1 MEKMELQMP
10 NRETLKGDDIPANES
25 IIANPQRD
33 NTVTSFTVE
42 PFQWYPTLPSDK
54 ADTEP
59 DLAEHNTSSPNLLEL
74 RIRQLQQIQWKAVA
88 LERKLTSDKVY
99 TEPDM
104 ADNTSNPKLMKLM
117 MRQLQQMQLEAVALE
132 RELKNV
138 QQKEE
143 SIDRVVAMLE
153 KPKKH
158 DVTLDY
164 LKMLRAE
171 RDAGRADLRVY
182 AELAETGESYDKKMR
197 EFTRCA
203 PKYDGKPEKVLKW
216 CKDLEHHL
224 FKHKWEKIPNKSV
237 KRMLW
242 YCITGLTRKE
252 IGPFYPEGLAFKE
265 CEAGVFF
272 RELLKKVLEGKE
284 EKRRKQ
290 ECLDRKQGRD
300 EGTSKYSFEIAG
312 NSTRSDEMTETGK
325 PQEKDEKEWKQEC
338 LDGKQGRDEGTSKY
352 SFETVGNNTRSDERT
367 ETGNP
372 QEKNEKK
379 GKQKCL
385 EENLNRKT
393 GKTDGK
399 PVSCY
404 NSGNEE
410 LIMDSKEVTKKI
422 APDTFFLGK
431 GSHNGYLE
439 TLEMNKIKYVKNS
452 YTNVKNITESFN
464 VKTSQPKLT
473 GNRKHLNKPEVKGI
487 SWKEIVLSYMNE
499 TDNREKAMREN
510 SERYQVY
517 PEEEE
522 EEKAVVEGK
531 KDKVYLDWLDRVEH
545 MFSEE
550 EKALVYSANDRVY
563 IDRLLSKEER
573 NLWSEEKVMK
583 QEEIILSLNK
593 INSIDDEK
601 KVMLYGKGK
610 TLIEENKK
618 ALMSTEEKGVR
629 VEKVQVYINR
639 SDQASKRKTLETAG
653 LNPAVDFDTENLVQP
668 EVTVSYSEQ
677 EAKFA
682 TRSISQEKCPDR
694 EKHQDQ
700 EKYQEQDQQQDQ
712 EKHKNQDQQK
722 VQEKYQDQGMYKG
735 QDNNHQYQDKSQDQE
750 KYQEQDKQQ
759 NLEKHKNREKYQDQG
774 KYKDPEKNQYQDKDR
789 DLQQHQDKHQNPK
802 IQNEQRKHQETGE
815 HKEKK
820 KKYTGT

>member
-25 IIANPQRD
+25 IIANTQRD

-312 NSTRSDEMTETGK
+312 NSTRSDAKTETGKPQEKDDKEWKQECLERKQGRDEGTSKYSFEIAVNSTRSDETTETGK

-393 GKTDGK
+393 RKTDGK

-404 NSGNEE
+404 NSGNEG

-422 APDTFFLGK
+422 APDTFFWVK
-431 GSHNGYLE
+431 GSHN
-439 TLEMNKIKYVKNS
+439 
-452 YTNVKNITESFN
+452 
-464 VKTSQPKLT
+464 
-473 GNRKHLNKPEVKGI
+473 
-487 SWKEIVLSYMNE
+487 
-499 TDNREKAMREN
+499 
-510 SERYQVY
+510 
-517 PEEEE
+517 
-522 EEKAVVEGK
+522 
-531 KDKVYLDWLDRVEH
+531 
-545 MFSEE
+545 
-550 EKALVYSANDRVY
+550 
-563 IDRLLSKEER
+563 
-573 NLWSEEKVMK
+573 
-583 QEEIILSLNK
+583 
-593 INSIDDEK
+593 
-601 KVMLYGKGK
+601 
-610 TLIEENKK
+610 
-618 ALMSTEEKGVR
+618 
-629 VEKVQVYINR
+629 
-639 SDQASKRKTLETAG
+639 
-653 LNPAVDFDTENLVQP
+653 
-668 EVTVSYSEQ
+668 
-677 EAKFA
+677 
-682 TRSISQEKCPDR
+682 
-694 EKHQDQ
+694 
-700 EKYQEQDQQQDQ
+700 
-712 EKHKNQDQQK
+712 
-722 VQEKYQDQGMYKG
+722 
-735 QDNNHQYQDKSQDQE
+735 
-750 KYQEQDKQQ
+750 
-759 NLEKHKNREKYQDQG
+759 
-774 KYKDPEKNQYQDKDR
+774 
-789 DLQQHQDKHQNPK
+789 
-802 IQNEQRKHQETGE
+802 
-815 HKEKK
+815 
-820 KKYTGT
+820 